1 MSVVFSVFN
10 VIIMCLLMSVR
21 LTHIIIKR
29 LPTYLLT
36 YLHHKMNDDF
46 MRPAVELET
55 TMDP

>member
-1 MSVVFSVFN
+1 
-10 VIIMCLLMSVR
+10 MSVR